1 VRRLTRVHGVNR
13 DMRQERYAQRCPV
26 TIRRE
31 TRPVSL
37 SVALALLALVVLY
50 PVSFPLGAASIGST
64 RLDQLPQS
72 WVDEH
77 GAKVQLS
84 GYTGHRVFLTMA
96 FANCHQICPAAI
108 AELQLMQQTLDARR
122 DPADIVIIG
131 LDPQNEDP
139 AMWREYRKTHRI
151 THANWHFLTGSAP
164 DTEMAARQLGF
175 EFWKLDDHVMHDS
188 RALVFDARGV
198 LLRELGPQTRSW
210 RSAL

>member
-1 VRRLTRVHGVNR
+1 
-13 DMRQERYAQRCPV
+13 MRQERYIPGCRV
-26 TIRRE
+26 TTGRA
-31 TRPVSL
+31 TRPAAL
-37 SVALALLALVVLY
+37 SAALVLLALVVLV
-50 PVSFPLGAASIGST
+50 PVSQPLDAASIGST

-72 WVDEH
+72 WVDER

-84 GYTGHRVFLTMA
+84 AYTGHRVFLTMA

-139 AMWREYRKTHRI
+139 AMWREFRKTHRI

-164 DTEMAARQLGF
+164 DTETAARQLGF

-188 RALVFDARGV
+188 RAVIFDASGV
-198 LLRELGPQTRSW
+198 LSRELGPQTRSW

>member
-1 VRRLTRVHGVNR
+1 
-13 DMRQERYAQRCPV
+13 MRQDPYAPGWRV
-26 TIRRE
+26 TTGRA
-31 TRPVSL
+31 TRPVAL
-37 SVALALLALVVLY
+37 SAALVLLALVVLV
-50 PVSFPLGAASIGST
+50 PVSQPLDAASIGST
-64 RLDQLPQS
+64 RLDQLLQS

-122 DPADIVIIG
+122 DPAEIVIIG

>member
-1 VRRLTRVHGVNR
+1 
-13 DMRQERYAQRCPV
+13 MRQERYPPGCRVMTPRA
-26 TIRRE
+26 
-31 TRPVSL
+31 TRPAL
-37 SVALALLALVVLY
+37 LPAALALLALAVLCA
-50 PVSFPLGAASIGST
+50 VSLPLHAASIGST
-64 RLDQLPQS
+64 RLDLLPQT

-77 GAKVQLS
+77 GVQVRLAD
-84 GYTGHRVFLTMA
+84 YTGHRVFLTMA

-108 AELQLMQQTLDARR
+108 AELQLMQQTLDARK
-122 DPADIVIIG
+122 DPADIVVIG

-175 EFWKLDDHVMHDS
+175 DIWKLDDHVMHDS

-198 LLRELGPQTRSW
+198 LSRELGPQTRSW

>member
-1 VRRLTRVHGVNR
+1 
-13 DMRQERYAQRCPV
+13 MRQDPYAPGWRV
-26 TIRRE
+26 TTGRT
-31 TRPVSL
+31 TRPAAL
-37 SVALALLALVVLY
+37 SAALALLALVVLF
-50 PVSFPLGAASIGST
+50 PVSQPLDAASIGST

-122 DPADIVIIG
+122 DPADIVVIG

-164 DTEMAARQLGF
+164 DTEVAARQLGF

-198 LLRELGPQTRSW
+198 LSRELGPQTRSW